1 MTSDE
6 RGEPS
11 AVRRLGKTVGN
22 ENAFMCKSLFPAITE
37 IEGDT
42 AQMWVRYMT
51 QIKPKP
57 FLLVISFS
65 ELVMGSV
72 EQQRE
77 DRKEKIKEKAQN
89 QRRQRVLSPLPPR

>member
-1 MTSDE
+1 MGAIYDSNQT
-6 RGEPS
+6 
-11 AVRRLGKTVGN
+11 KTF
-22 ENAFMCKSLFPAITE
+22 FM
-37 IEGDT
+37 
-42 AQMWVRYMT
+42 
-51 QIKPKP
+51 
-57 FLLVISFS
+57 VISFS